1 MSGAVP
7 ARMRA
12 AVYQGK
18 RNLVV
23 EDRPV
28 PQLGPHDV
36 LLEVSHCG
44 ICGTDLHMILE
55 GMASPGAIGGHEFSG
70 RIAAL
75 GSDVEGWRLG
85 EAVTGGP
92 SPACGRCAACLAGRS
107 TLCAERT
114 PVGGGDFQGAFAEY
128 ARVRDSQLLRVPE
141 GLSLRAAALME
152 PLAVALHGLT
162 LAAIVPEQRVLVT
175 GAGPIGLLSVAALR
189 ARGVEDVR
197 VSEPAPARRER
208 AGKLGARTLEP
219 EQLELPPLP
228 FTLVDDPVDAVLEC
242 SGNPAAME
250 AGLAQLRRAGTLVFV
265 GTGMRRPRLDHN
277 RILLNE
283 LVVTGAFCYD
293 DDGCRSALDLLASGQ
308 LDTETLIESN
318 AVGLDGML
326 GALEE
331 LEAGRLAAKVMVVP
345 REEA

>member
-1 MSGAVP
+1 MSGTLP
-7 ARMRA
+7 DRMRA
-12 AVYQGK
+12 AVYRG
-18 RNLVV
+18 RRDLVV
-23 EDRPV
+23 EDRPL
-28 PQLGPHDV
+28 PELGPHDV

-44 ICGTDLHMILE
+44 ICGTDLHMVLE
-55 GMASPGAIGGHEFSG
+55 GMARPGAIGGHEFSG
-70 RIAAL
+70 RIVAL
-75 GSDVEGWRLG
+75 GSEVEGWQLG
-85 EAVTGGP
+85 EGVTGGP

-107 TLCAERT
+107 TLCAERS

-128 ARVRDSQLLRVPE
+128 ARVHDSQLLRVPE

-162 LAAIVPEQRVLVT
+162 LARISPEQRVHVS
-175 GAGPIGLLSVAALR
+175 GAGPIGLLTVAALK

-197 VSEPAPARRER
+197 VTEPAAARRER
-208 AGKLGARTLEP
+208 AAKLGARAFEP
-219 EQLELPPLP
+219 EKLELPPLP

-242 SGNPAAME
+242 SGHPAAME

-293 DDGCRSALDLLASGQ
+293 DDGCRSALELLASGR
-308 LDTETLIESN
+308 LDTEALIEPE
-318 AVGLDGML
+318 AVGLEGML

-345 REEA
+345 REEG

>member
-1 MSGAVP
+1 MRGPAP

-23 EDRPV
+23 EDCPV
-28 PQLGPHDV
+28 PELGPHDV

-44 ICGTDLHMILE
+44 ICGTDLHMVLE
-55 GMASPGAIGGHEFSG
+55 GMARPGAIGGHEFSG

-75 GSDVEGWRLG
+75 GPEVEGWQLG

-92 SPACGRCAACLAGRS
+92 APACGRGAACLAGRS
-107 TLCAERT
+107 TLWAERT

-128 ARVRDSQLLRVPE
+128 ARVCDSQLLRVPE
-141 GLSLRAAALME
+141 GLTLRTAALME

-162 LAAIVPEQRVLVT
+162 LARVTPEQRVLVT
-175 GAGPIGLLSVAALR
+175 GAGPIGLLTVAALR
-189 ARGVEDVR
+189 ARGVADVR
-197 VSEPAPARRER
+197 VSEPASARRER

-228 FTLVDDPVDAVLEC
+228 FTLVNDPVDAVLEC

-250 AGLAQLRRAGTLVFV
+250 AGLAQLQRAGTLVLV

-277 RILLNE
+277 RVLLNE

-293 DDGCRSALDLLASGQ
+293 DDGCHTALELLASGR
-308 LDTETLIESN
+308 LDTETLIESD

-345 REEA
+345 RE

>member
-1 MSGAVP
+1 MSAVP

-18 RNLVV
+18 RSLAV
-23 EDRPV
+23 EERPV
-28 PQLGPHDV
+28 PEPGPHDV

-44 ICGTDLHMILE
+44 ICGTDLHMVLE
-55 GMASPGAIGGHEFSG
+55 GMGRPGTIGGHEFSG

-75 GSDVEGWRLG
+75 GSEVEGWQLG

-92 SPACGRCAACLAGRS
+92 RPGCGRCEACRAGRS
-107 TLCAERT
+107 TLCAERSE
-114 PVGGGDFQGAFAEY
+114 VGGGDFQGAFAEY
-128 ARVRDSQLLRVPE
+128 AAVHDSQLLRVPE

-162 LAAIVPEQRVLVT
+162 LGGVEAGQSVLVT
-175 GAGPIGLLSVAALR
+175 GAGPIGLLTVAALR
-189 ARGVEDVR
+189 ARGIDDVR

-228 FTLVDDPVDAVLEC
+228 FTLVEDPADVVLEC
-242 SGNPAAME
+242 SGRPAAME
-250 AGLAQLRRAGTLVFV
+250 AGLAQLRRAGTMVFV

-293 DDGCRSALDLLASGQ
+293 DDGCRTALDLLASGQ
-308 LDTETLIESN
+308 LDLETLIESSD
-318 AVGLDGML
+318 VGLDGLL